1 MQSHRTAD
9 RGPPGQGQ
17 GQVMA
22 VHTVHQIGPNRQLLP
37 NGNLLCTAVPIARSG
52 WLLYGP
58 GEVPVKPGANG
69 IVYIERKT
77 EDLFNPL
84 TMASFN
90 AAALTN
96 DHPTDD
102 VTPLNWNGLAGG
114 FAINVRQGTG
124 DDADVLLADL
134 MVTNKDLI
142 DALQKGKIEVSAGY
156 DADYV
161 DLGDGFG
168 RQSNII
174 GNHIALVEKGRCGPR
189 CAIGDNAFFVPP
201 PLSKE
206 TPMSTRTPLR
216 QSRVPLVDEAAKEAA
231 RQKVR
236 DAQLE
241 LEALE
246 EAGEE
251 GNATHVHIHNY
262 GGDATKPPADGSSA
276 GKTLD
281 AATEERFVKL
291 EGGLDEIKALIKGI
305 VTKDAAAPEEDD
317 EEMEDD
323 GKGGKR
329 KKTKAGTGDSAALA
343 TSYTTLASQAEI
355 LQPGFKVPTFDA
367 AATRAQ
373 TVDRMCNVRRK
384 VLDAFGATTEG
395 AAMLLAANGGQPVDL
410 LTMDC
415 ATCATLFTSAAAAK
429 AAANNASATRDSARM
444 AAGTGVMNVDA
455 PKLPSPAD
463 FNKAAQDFW
472 KGQ

>member
-1 MQSHRTAD
+1 MKTPIRRATLD
-9 RGPPGQGQ
+9 RGPPTQEK
-17 GQVMA
+17 VMA

-84 TMASFN
+84 TMSSFN

-96 DHPTDD
+96 DHPPDD
-102 VTPLNWNGLAGG
+102 VTPLNWNGIAGG
-114 FAINVRQGTG
+114 FAINVRQGSG
-124 DDADVLLADL
+124 DDQDVLLADL
-134 MVTNKDLI
+134 VVTNKALI
-142 DALQKGKIEVSAGY
+142 EAIDKGKIEVSAGY
-156 DADYV
+156 DADYI

-201 PLSKE
+201 TPLKE
-206 TPMSTRTPLR
+206 TPMASRTPLR
-216 QSRVPLVDEAAKEAA
+216 NARVQLVDEASKEAA

-236 DAQLE
+236 DAQAE

-246 EAGEE
+246 GEGEE
-251 GNATHVHIHNY
+251 DGGLATHVHVHNY
-262 GGDATKPPADGSSA
+262 GGPANEGNA
-276 GKTLD
+276 KTLD
-281 AATEERFVKL
+281 AAATEERFVKL
-291 EGGLDEIKALIKGI
+291 EGGIEEIKALLKAGKTI
-305 VTKDAAAPEEDD
+305 DAATEEDD
-317 EEMEDD
+317 DEMEDD

-329 KKTKAGTGDSAALA
+329 KKAKASTGDSAALA
-343 TSYTTLASQAEI
+343 TSYTALASQAEI

-367 AATRAQ
+367 AITRAA

-384 VLDAFGATTEG
+384 VLDAFGATPEG
-395 AAMLLAANGGQPVDL
+395 AVMLLAANGGNAVDL
-410 LTMDC
+410 LSMDC
-415 ATCATLFTSAAAAK
+415 AGCATLFTAAAGMK
-429 AAANNASATRDSARM
+429 AAANNATATRDSKTMGAP
-444 AAGTGVMNVDA
+444 TGILDVGA

-463 FNKAAQDFW
+463 FNKAADDFW

>member
-9 RGPPGQGQ
+9 RGPPDHEK
-17 GQVMA
+17 VMA
-22 VHTVHQIGPNRQLLP
+22 VHTVHQIGPNRKILP
-37 NGNLLCTAVPIARSG
+37 NGNLLCTDVPIARSG

-77 EDLFNPL
+77 ADLFNPV

-90 AAALTN
+90 AAAVTN
-96 DHPTDD
+96 DHPEDD
-102 VTPLNWNGLAGG
+102 VTPVNWNNLAGG

-134 MVTNKDLI
+134 MITNKDLI
-142 DALQKGKIEVSAGY
+142 AAIQAGKVEVSAGY
-156 DADYV
+156 DADYI

-174 GNHIALVEKGRCGPR
+174 GNHVALVDKGRCGPR
-189 CAIGDNAFFVPP
+189 CAIGDQAYFVPP
-201 PLSKE
+201 TLSKE

-216 QSRVPLVDEAAKEAA
+216 QARVQLNDGKAEKLEAA
-231 RQKVR
+231 RQKAR
-236 DAQLE
+236 DAQAE

-246 EAGEE
+246 EEGQDEGAAAG
-251 GNATHVHIHNY
+251 ATHIHVHNY
-262 GGDATKPPADGSSA
+262 GPDSA
-276 GKTLD
+276 NEGKAAKTID
-281 AATEERFVKL
+281 AAVEERFAKI
-291 EGGLDEIKALIKGI
+291 EGSVEEIKTLIKGI
-305 VTKDAAAPEEDD
+305 KTGDGGKADDEDD
-317 EEMEDD
+317 EMEDD

-329 KKTKAGTGDSAALA
+329 KKMKAGTGDSVALA
-343 TSYTTLASQAEI
+343 TSYSTLASQAEI

-367 AATRAQ
+367 SITRAA

-384 VLDAFGATTEG
+384 VLDGFGATPEG

-410 LTMDC
+410 LSMDC
-415 ATCATLFTSAAAAK
+415 AGCATLFTSVAGMK
-429 AAANNASATRDSARM
+429 AAANNAMATRDSAAM
-444 AAGTGVMNVDA
+444 ARVDPTASA
-455 PKLPSPAD
+455 PKIPGPAD
-463 FNKAAQDFW
+463 FNKAAADFW